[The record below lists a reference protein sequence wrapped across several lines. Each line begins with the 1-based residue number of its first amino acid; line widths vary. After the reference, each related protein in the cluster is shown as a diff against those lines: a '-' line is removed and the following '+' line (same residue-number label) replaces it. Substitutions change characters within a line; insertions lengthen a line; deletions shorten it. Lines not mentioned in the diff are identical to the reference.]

1 MLYSISMLKLQSFF
15 ESRKNDNFDIKASNN
30 FFGGWCVLEI
40 MHESNRI
47 SKDIIS
53 SQRESE
59 MFSLVNQ

>member
-15 ESRKNDNFDIKASNN
+15 ESRKNDSFDIKASNN
-30 FFGGWCVLEI
+30 FFSGWCVLEN

-59 MFSLVNQ
+59 MFCLVNQ

>member
-1 MLYSISMLKLQSFF
+1 ML
-15 ESRKNDNFDIKASNN
+15 EN
-30 FFGGWCVLEI
+30 

-53 SQRESE
+53 SQCESE